1 MNSQIS
7 IEEKNDAV
15 KRMKKILQEFEDTLK
30 KAEIIYKEAVEKG
43 DLDLQRR
50 LLENIN
56 KIKREEAT
64 IQNLISGICEIS
76 K

>member
-1 MNSQIS
+1 LNSQIS

-43 DLDLQRR
+43 DLNLQRR

>member
-1 MNSQIS
+1 LNSQIS